1 LAQWSNPSQKS
12 HYCGP
17 RVTGSDLHATQQDMI
32 GDDACAL
39 KHTPHST
46 VPHCLCV
53 LGKRSSPLDHAAGEH
68 ERACALLWCGNHTPE
83 GGSAF
88 QPPLCPQQSTPLP
101 IALRRAPRATSEV
114 ARLVGLELCGGVLL
128 RVRLPIRRHRC
139 RLCPYL
145 TARRSPGPAAVQP
158 RAIPTYWL
166 PASTTLSATLLPTE
180 RTRARRAVA
189 WLCSARQTGCH
200 VGIRIVRL
208 KSARESRMP

>member
-1 LAQWSNPSQKS
+1 
-12 HYCGP
+12 
-17 RVTGSDLHATQQDMI
+17 MI

-46 VPHCLCV
+46 VQHCLCV

-114 ARLVGLELCGGVLL
+114 VGLELCGGVLL
-128 RVRLPIRRHRC
+128 RVRLPIRRHQC

-145 TARRSPGPAAVQP
+145 TARRSPGPAAVH
-158 RAIPTYWL
+158 AKGHPTYGCPPVL
-166 PASTTLSATLLPTE
+166 HSQRPFFQPSAHEPAELSRSFAPRVRPVVT
-180 RTRARRAVA
+180 
-189 WLCSARQTGCH
+189 SAYASFG
-200 VGIRIVRL
+200 
-208 KSARESRMP
+208 